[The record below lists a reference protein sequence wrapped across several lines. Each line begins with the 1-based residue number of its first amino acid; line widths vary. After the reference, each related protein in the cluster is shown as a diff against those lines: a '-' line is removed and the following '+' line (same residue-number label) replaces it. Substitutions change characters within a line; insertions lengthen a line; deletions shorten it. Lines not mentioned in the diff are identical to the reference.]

1 MNDEK
6 SVSII
11 KSGSTIGTIEFL
23 RDGKIT
29 LLQDEYNLPGRDS
42 KVQKCNIIDFEF
54 YCKTDKC
61 EISYFV
67 K

>member
-11 KSGSTIGTIEFL
+11 KSGRTIGTIEFL

-54 YCKTDKC
+54 CCKTDKC
-61 EISYFV
+61 EISYFI